1 MRLSIL
7 SVLSV
12 IGAGVA
18 SALPQEPNLALKR
31 SQPDTSKCVGSLL
44 CCGTL
49 TTPLDPV
56 VDPLLLAL
64 GIDAANIVGSIG
76 ILCMIRFSFIAQV
89 EIVLTFLT
97 GHGYEESSCP
107 AKPQCCTEANILVS
121 DNLQCRHLGGEFMTN
136 GSLGWNYCPRMR
148 GS

>member
-7 SVLSV
+7 SVISV

-18 SALPQEPNLALKR
+18 SALPQESNLSMKR
-31 SQPDTSKCVGSLL
+31 SQPDTSECVGPLL

-49 TTPLDPV
+49 TTPLDPL

-76 ILCMIRFSFIAQV
+76 LLC
-89 EIVLTFLT
+89 
-97 GHGYEESSCP
+97 HGYEETSCP
-107 AKPQCCTEANILVS
+107 TKPQCCTEV
-121 DNLQCRHLGGEFMTN
+121 NLLGGTLA
-136 GSLGWNYCPRMR
+136 LGCADLK
-148 GS
+148 

>member
-12 IGAGVA
+12 ISAGVV
-18 SALPQEPNLALKR
+18 SALPQESNLSMKR
-31 SQPDTSKCVGSLL
+31 SQPDTSECVGPLL

-49 TTPLDPV
+49 TTPLDPL

-76 ILCMIRFSFIAQV
+76 LLC
-89 EIVLTFLT
+89 
-97 GHGYEESSCP
+97 HGYEETSCP
-107 AKPQCCTEANILVS
+107 TKPQCCTEANL
-121 DNLQCRHLGGEFMTN
+121 LGGTLA
-136 GSLGWNYCPRMR
+136 LGCADLK
-148 GS
+148 

>member
-76 ILCMIRFSFIAQV
+76 ILC
-89 EIVLTFLT
+89 
-97 GHGYEESSCP
+97 HGYEESSCP

-121 DNLQCRHLGGEFMTN
+121 GNLQCRHLGGEFMTN

>member
-7 SVLSV
+7 SVLSIV
-12 IGAGVA
+12 GAGLV
-18 SALPQEPNLALKR
+18 SALPQETNLSVKR
-31 SQPDTSKCVGSLL
+31 GDTSECVGPLL

-76 ILCMIRFSFIAQV
+76 LLC
-89 EIVLTFLT
+89 
-97 GHGYEESSCP
+97 HGYEESSCTT
-107 AKPQCCTEANILVS
+107 KPQCCTEANL
-121 DNLQCRHLGGEFMTN
+121 LGGTLA
-136 GSLGWNYCPRMR
+136 LGCADLK
-148 GS
+148 